1 MGEGV
6 KAGPERD
13 QGSEL
18 ELRLLVEGEWRR
30 GAEPGRAASERWVRP
45 GATPA
50 AAEHRAGLGAGGRE
64 VLSLAAER
72 GSCSFFERKLEQL
85 PAEGVTVGLPPP
97 PQEARPL
104 RVSKHEQK
112 ALLNS
117 SVLLGLRCR

>member
-1 MGEGV
+1 MGAVGEGV

-50 AAEHRAGLGAGGRE
+50 AAEHRAGLGAGGRVGE
-64 VLSLAAER
+64 KCSLWLLSAVPAVFLRESLSSSLLKESLWGCR
-72 GSCSFFERKLEQL
+72 RRRKKQGHFVF
-85 PAEGVTVGLPPP
+85 PSTTKKP
-97 PQEARPL
+97 
-104 RVSKHEQK
+104 
-112 ALLNS
+112 
-117 SVLLGLRCR
+117 C